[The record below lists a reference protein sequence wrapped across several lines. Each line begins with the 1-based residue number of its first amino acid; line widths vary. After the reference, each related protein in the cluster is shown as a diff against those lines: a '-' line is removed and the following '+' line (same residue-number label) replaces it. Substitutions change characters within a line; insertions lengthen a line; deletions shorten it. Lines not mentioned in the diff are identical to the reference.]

1 MSEWFTSR
9 ADIQPHIGT
18 ISVSFLVELFRG
30 LFELDGDDGLSCG
43 LSGHVASGASACD
56 TGLFEALDVVTYE
69 CGVDDVLAGLAA
81 ELAGVVLHVQCHES
95 EIPFI

>member
-1 MSEWFTSR
+1 MTR
-9 ADIQPHIGT
+9 ADMGPDVGT
-18 ISVSFLVELFRG
+18 IGVSFLVELFRG

-56 TGLFEALDVVTYE
+56 TGLLEALDIVAYE
-69 CGVDDVLAGLAA
+69 CSVDDVLAGLAA

-95 EIPFI
+95 EIPLI